1 MRFNLNVSSANIAT
15 AGPKMEIGAS
25 VQESDCTRVVVPTIV
40 GGWRTLCPFA
50 LVAVGV
56 VVLTSLAVFAAW
68 RMYKHHKRTR
78 DLEEE
83 EPPLRELEESDFE
96 ESNFEESESEESD
109 VDEAVSE
116 SEESDVDE
124 AESDESDFEE
134 SESEESDVDEA
145 ESDESDFEESDFEE
159 SESEESDVDEAESDE
174 SDVEE
179 SESEESDV
187 EESDYEESDFDE
199 SEFDEPESEESNFE
213 ESDFEEP
220 EFDEPESEESNFE
233 ESDFEEP
240 NFVESAVEFEEM
252 CQEHQELLV
261 AEVLKENT
269 LLRTQIREAINM
281 NGSMFTIVKEK
292 EEQLREATN
301 IAERM
306 IAIVKEKDDMVRNLM
321 ILYDNLKKEKD
332 FQIHDLMA
340 EQEKL
345 KNDHRILEEKLEDAL
360 SKREKE
366 LEEAHNSI
374 QDMERLLKEEG
385 KEKRE
390 LTNLYNEMVENKDHQ
405 IRDIL
410 AKEDK
415 LNAAKELSQEKLDE
429 LANRMQDLESLL
441 KEKEEEKTEMTSLY
455 DKIIATREQQI
466 EDLLAKE
473 DKLKEEQ
480 ETLQEKLGKALSCL
494 KEEQDFKIEIE
505 RRWLLEMREKNREL
519 DMLRKLCEEYDERQ
533 RNLEEKLG
541 EDLNEMQKLGLS
553 LKKAEDS
560 LTETCWLV
568 KEKEEALV
576 KVRSRCEE
584 QDTELERLRQ
594 QGIDLQGKL
603 QKKEVD
609 YESLSVQRNELET
622 LLNTKKELLRE
633 REREISDLKMRY
645 QQILTEKEQQE
656 KSLLEENDCLQK
668 EVASLQLPVVAMSN
682 EEKLKGE
689 FEISRGKSPKFP
701 DG

>member
-1 MRFNLNVSSANIAT
+1 
-15 AGPKMEIGAS
+15 
-25 VQESDCTRVVVPTIV
+25 
-40 GGWRTLCPFA
+40 
-50 LVAVGV
+50 
-56 VVLTSLAVFAAW
+56 
-68 RMYKHHKRTR
+68 
-78 DLEEE
+78 
-83 EPPLRELEESDFE
+83 
-96 ESNFEESESEESD
+96 
-109 VDEAVSE
+109 
-116 SEESDVDE
+116 
-124 AESDESDFEE
+124 
-134 SESEESDVDEA
+134 
-145 ESDESDFEESDFEE
+145 
-159 SESEESDVDEAESDE
+159 
-174 SDVEE
+174 
-179 SESEESDV
+179 
-187 EESDYEESDFDE
+187 
-199 SEFDEPESEESNFE
+199 
-213 ESDFEEP
+213 
-220 EFDEPESEESNFE
+220 
-233 ESDFEEP
+233 
-240 NFVESAVEFEEM
+240 
-252 CQEHQELLV
+252 
-261 AEVLKENT
+261 
-269 LLRTQIREAINM
+269 
-281 NGSMFTIVKEK
+281 MFTIVKEK

-301 IAERM
+301 ITERM
-306 IAIVKEKDDMVRNLM
+306 IAIVKEKDDMVRNMM

-390 LTNLYNEMVENKDHQ
+390 LTNLYNKMVENKDHQ

-415 LNAAKELSQEKLDE
+415 LKAAKELSQEKLEE

-466 EDLLAKE
+466 KDLLAKE

-494 KEEQDFKIEIE
+494 KRRQDFKIEIE

-584 QDTELERLRQ
+584 QDTGLERLRQ
-594 QGIDLQGKL
+594 QGIHLQGKL

-622 LLNTKKELLRE
+622 LLNTEKELLRE
-633 REREISDLKMRY
+633 REREITDLKMRY
-645 QQILTEKEQQE
+645 QQILLEKEQQE

-668 EVASLQLPVVAMSN
+668 EVASLQVGQVVAMSN

-689 FEISRGKSPKFP
+689 LKFAEEKVLNFLMAEKQNLHTIEKLTKECELLKEKCRTLEGSKAKAEKCAREQQRMQEEALRMQDKYMLMGLLHRIAQRDFELERIAGEEHEITEAEGEKPETESEDLVHENNQEFSNAQDENRGYLRRQWLDVTSIVEDILYRDQRPP
-701 DG
+701 EEERDVEPNH